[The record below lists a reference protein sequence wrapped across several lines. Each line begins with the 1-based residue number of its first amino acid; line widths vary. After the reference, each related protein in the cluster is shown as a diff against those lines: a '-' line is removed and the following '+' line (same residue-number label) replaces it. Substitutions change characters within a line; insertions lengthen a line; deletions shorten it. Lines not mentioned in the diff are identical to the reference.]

1 MLSTKEAK
9 KVVAIFKDGMEIS
22 DEYEVGKKDVEYMT
36 QNAFTLASFSY
47 GGYAVE
53 ITVNGDVRF
62 DHEDATYR
70 YEDDLTDDIVELL
83 RKGEIELDNN
93 NWFEFFSTDSFDV
106 AGIDTLPT
114 KNEMK
119 ALLIDQ
125 MIDEME
131 NDGDPVF
138 ESSMTQLKGFYY
150 VGKTFKGDELNIDE
164 DLFKKRVNE
173 IYHHEDIFNVIH
185 LWEPEY
191 VQDKYGFVHVGVL
204 FYTTGE
210 NTKDYIA
217 KQFNAIDYTELTK

>member
-1 MLSTKEAK
+1 MLIKIDRMRNEETVGIVYLFILKEDVHMLSTKEAK
-9 KVVAIFKDGMEIS
+9 KVVAIFKDRMEIS

-47 GGYAVE
+47 GGYAIE

-138 ESSMTQLKGFYY
+138 ESSMTQMTL
-150 VGKTFKGDELNIDE
+150 L
-164 DLFKKRVNE
+164 
-173 IYHHEDIFNVIH
+173 H
-185 LWEPEY
+185 LGRFLP
-191 VQDKYGFVHVGVL
+191 
-204 FYTTGE
+204 
-210 NTKDYIA
+210 
-217 KQFNAIDYTELTK
+217 